1 MSRTQFCIL
10 NFIGG
15 LCAALILANLAM
27 ATANGRLNRSV
38 AVTQG
43 RFTQAQQIQ
52 NTTLSLVQRVAQAGH
67 SEPVL
72 RELLVRHDFTMD
84 TNSASPPKPAP

>member
-15 LCAALILANLAM
+15 LCAALILANLVM
-27 ATANGRLNRSV
+27 SIANGRLNRSV
-38 AVTQG
+38 AATQG
-43 RFTQAQQIQ
+43 QFTQAQRIQ
-52 NTTLSLVQRVAQAGH
+52 NTIQSLVQRVAQASQ

-72 RELLVRHDFTMD
+72 REALIRLNFMVD
-84 TNSASPPKPAP
+84 TNSVSPSKAAP